1 MIGPGEVQLTSPARR
16 SRVPAVADQDS
27 PEYGTLVTAALLILA
42 LAFAGY
48 WIYTY
53 VGDTGQ
59 PLTPWFGVAAVI
71 IVLVAIANFVF
82 TRRSSPRGG
91 P

>member
-1 MIGPGEVQLTSPARR
+1 MAGGEP
-16 SRVPAVADQDS
+16 
-27 PEYGTLVTAALLILA
+27 PEYATLVTAALLILA

-59 PLTPWFGVAAVI
+59 PLTPGSA
-71 IVLVAIANFVF
+71 L
-82 TRRSSPRGG
+82 RRSSSSCSRS
-91 P
+91 